1 MLVLQ
6 HMHAADCSC
15 LAVLAETRSNCV
27 AAAVPLLS
35 TAAAA
40 HNRSIGADMLIDDN
54 VGYALDCA
62 DAGIQV
68 LLYDWEDSYPWS
80 KLPEG

>member
-1 MLVLQ
+1 M
-6 HMHAADCSC
+6 M
-15 LAVLAETRSNCV
+15 
-27 AAAVPLLS
+27 PLLTGCCHVCC
-35 TAAAA
+35 TACTAP
-40 HNRSIGADMLIDDN
+40 RSIGADVLIDDN
-54 VGYALDCA
+54 VGYAMDCA

>member
-1 MLVLQ
+1 MHVPMLTLFIV
-6 HMHAADCSC
+6 CC
-15 LAVLAETRSNCV
+15 LLPCY
-27 AAAVPLLS
+27 
-35 TAAAA
+35 
-40 HNRSIGADMLIDDN
+40 RSIGADVLIDDN

-62 DAGIQV
+62 NAGIQV

>member
-1 MLVLQ
+1 M
-6 HMHAADCSC
+6 C
-15 LAVLAETRSNCV
+15 
-27 AAAVPLLS
+27 
-35 TAAAA
+35 
-40 HNRSIGADMLIDDN
+40 RSIGADVLIDDN

-62 DAGIQV
+62 NTGIQV

>member
-1 MLVLQ
+1 M
-6 HMHAADCSC
+6 
-15 LAVLAETRSNCV
+15 
-27 AAAVPLLS
+27 AVPAVCSLR
-35 TAAAA
+35 
-40 HNRSIGADMLIDDN
+40 RSIGADVLIDDN

-62 DAGIQV
+62 NAGIQV